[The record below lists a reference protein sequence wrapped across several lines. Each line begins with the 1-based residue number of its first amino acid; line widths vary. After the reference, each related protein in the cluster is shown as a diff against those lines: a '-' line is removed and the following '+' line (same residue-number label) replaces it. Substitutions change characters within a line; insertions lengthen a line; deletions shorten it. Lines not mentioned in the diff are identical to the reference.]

1 MGRVIAQAFLSPG
14 CVEAAAAIA
23 LLSSLAHEFKMLAWQ
38 ENLALAHL
46 LPVNEGYGSRT
57 DVHGL
62 TENDPDLAH
71 RLSGNADG

>member
-14 CVEAAAAIA
+14 CVAAAAAIA

-38 ENLALAHL
+38 ENLALVHL
-46 LPVNEGYGSRT
+46 LPVNEGYRSRT

-62 TENDPDLAH
+62 TEDHPDVAH
-71 RLSGNADG
+71 RLPGNADG